1 MIWYCTGW
9 TTSLL
14 LLARI
19 ALCAPAKEREVER
32 GSGAQSGKT
41 PFHFRFS
48 PSNGATDLGRWVGR
62 CGVRR
67 LRLLRL
73 APVAA
78 ARHALHANEFQA
90 NQYPFPALPA
100 SLSLSPSLSAQC
112 SHSASSTLST
122 LREGGGG
129 NGARSIFEICNCRGF
144 YSVC

>member
-1 MIWYCTGW
+1 MDHLPPFIGSNCALRTGEGEGGRARERSAIGQNAF
-9 TTSLL
+9 SLSL
-14 LLARI
+14 FTV
-19 ALCAPAKEREVER
+19 KW
-32 GSGAQSGKT
+32 S
-41 PFHFRFS
+41 
-48 PSNGATDLGRWVGR
+48 DLGLGR

-100 SLSLSPSLSAQC
+100 SLSLSLLSVLTPRLPLSLLC
-112 SHSASSTLST
+112 
-122 LREGGGG
+122 LREGGG